1 MKKVLLLLAIILA
14 LPTLALAQDRLT
26 ISAEV
31 STGVGIVDTDFKTG
45 IGVVDREAIIS
56 ITPEFVAQYNIDSHW
71 RVGGGLGIRLS
82 SSYKLKDFP
91 RKNEH
96 NELDMPLFL
105 RVGYN
110 LDRLYASI
118 DAGYTLGLVARYGFG
133 LVPGGWDD
141 CDYDGLF
148 VEPQI
153 GWRIDS
159 RNSVALSLLLQQST
173 IQKRTTTENGTK
185 GSPDYS
191 ITFKS
196 EQVTLFVPAVS
207 LRYAYNF

>member
-14 LPTLALAQDRLT
+14 LPTWASAQDRLT

-31 STGVGIVDTDFKTG
+31 STGVGIVDTDFKTS

-56 ITPEFVAQYNIDSHW
+56 LTPEFVVQYNLDNHW
-71 RVGGGLGIRLS
+71 RVGAGLGLRIA

-96 NELDMPLFL
+96 NELDIPLFL
-105 RVGYN
+105 RVSYSVG
-110 LDRLYASI
+110 DIYASI

-133 LVPGGWDD
+133 LAPGGWDD

-153 GWRIDS
+153 GWRIDAH
-159 RNSVALSLLLQQST
+159 NSVAVGLMLQQST
-173 IQKRTTTENGTK
+173 IQKRTTTENGTI

-191 ITFKS
+191 VTFKS
-196 EQVTLFVPAVS
+196 EQVTSFVPTIS
-207 LRYAYNF
+207 LHYAYNF

>member
-1 MKKVLLLLAIILA
+1 MKKALLLLAIILA
-14 LPTLALAQDRLT
+14 LPTLASAQDRLT

-56 ITPEFVAQYNIDSHW
+56 LTPEFVVLYNLNNHW
-71 RVGGGLGIRLS
+71 RVGGGLGLRIA
-82 SSYKLKDFP
+82 SSYKLKGFP

-96 NELDMPLFL
+96 NELDIPLFL

-118 DAGYTLGLVARYGFG
+118 DAGYTFGLVARYGFG
-133 LVPGGWDD
+133 FVPGGLDD

-153 GWRIDS
+153 GWRIDAH
-159 RNSVALSLLLQQST
+159 NSVAVGLMLQQST
-173 IQKRTTTENGTK
+173 IQKRTTTENGTM

-191 ITFKS
+191 VTFKS
-196 EQVTLFVPAVS
+196 EQVTTFVPTVS

>member
-1 MKKVLLLLAIILA
+1 MKRILLLLAITLVPIL
-14 LPTLALAQDRLT
+14 TSAQNRLT
-26 ISAEV
+26 LSAEI
-31 STGVGIVDTDFKTG
+31 STGVGVVDTDFKTG

-56 ITPEFVAQYNIDSHW
+56 ITPEFVAQYNLDSHW
-71 RVGGGLGIRLS
+71 RVGAGLGIRLS
-82 SSYKLKDFP
+82 SSYKLKGFP

-133 LVPGGWDD
+133 FAPGGWDD

-173 IQKRTTTENGTK
+173 IQKRTTTENGTM

-191 ITFKS
+191 VTFKS
-196 EQVTLFVPAVS
+196 EQVTTLVPSVS

>member
-1 MKKVLLLLAIILA
+1 M
-14 LPTLALAQDRLT
+14 
-26 ISAEV
+26 
-31 STGVGIVDTDFKTG
+31 GIVDTDFKTG

-56 ITPEFVAQYNIDSHW
+56 LTPKFVAQYNIDSHW

-91 RKNEH
+91 RRNEH
-96 NELDMPLFL
+96 NELDIPLFL

-118 DAGYTLGLVARYGFG
+118 DAGYTLGLVARHGFG
-133 LVPGGWDD
+133 LVPGGSDD

-173 IQKRTTTENGTK
+173 IQKRTTTENGTM

-196 EQVTLFVPAVS
+196 EQVTTLVPTVS
-207 LRYAYNF
+207 LHYAYNF

>member
-1 MKKVLLLLAIILA
+1 MKKVLLLLAITLV
-14 LPTLALAQDRLT
+14 PTLVSAQNRLT
-26 ISAEV
+26 LSAEI
-31 STGVGIVDTDFKTG
+31 STGVGVVDTDFKTG

-56 ITPEFVAQYNIDSHW
+56 ITPEFVAQYNLDSHW
-71 RVGGGLGIRLS
+71 RVGAGLGVRFS
-82 SSYKLKDFP
+82 SSYRLKHFP
-91 RKNEH
+91 RSNKHREM
-96 NELDMPLFL
+96 DMPIFL

-110 LDRLYASI
+110 LGNIYASV
-118 DAGYTLGLVARYGFG
+118 DTGYTLGLVALYGLG
-133 LVPGGWDD
+133 MLPGGWDD

-153 GWRIDS
+153 GWRIDT

-185 GSPDYS
+185 GSPGYS
-191 ITFKS
+191 ISSKT
-196 EQVTLFVPAVS
+196 EQVTLFVPSVS

>member
-1 MKKVLLLLAIILA
+1 MKKGLLLLAIILA
-14 LPTLALAQDRLT
+14 LPTLASAQDRLT

-56 ITPEFVAQYNIDSHW
+56 LTPKFVAQYNIDSHW

-91 RKNEH
+91 RRNEH
-96 NELDMPLFL
+96 NELDIPLFL

-118 DAGYTLGLVARYGFG
+118 DAGYTLGLVARHGFG
-133 LVPGGWDD
+133 LDQGGWDD

-173 IQKRTTTENGTK
+173 IQKRTTTENGTM
-185 GSPDYS
+185 GSPGYS

-196 EQVTLFVPAVS
+196 EQVTTLVPTVS
-207 LRYAYNF
+207 LHYAYNF

>member
-1 MKKVLLLLAIILA
+1 MKKILLLLAIILA
-14 LPTLALAQDRLT
+14 LPTWASAQDRLT

-31 STGVGIVDTDFKTG
+31 STGVGIVNTDFKTG

-56 ITPEFVAQYNIDSHW
+56 LTPEFVAQYNIDSHW
-71 RVGGGLGIRLS
+71 RVGAGLGLRIA
-82 SSYKLKDFP
+82 SSYKLKGFP

-96 NELDMPLFL
+96 NELDIPLFL
-105 RVGYN
+105 RVGYSVG
-110 LDRLYASI
+110 DIYASI

-133 LVPGGWDD
+133 FVPGGRDD

-148 VEPQI
+148 IEPQI

-159 RNSVALSLLLQQST
+159 RNSVAVGLMLQQST
-173 IQKRTTTENGTK
+173 IQKRTTTENGTM

-191 ITFKS
+191 VTFKS
-196 EQVTLFVPAVS
+196 EQVTTLVPGVS

>member
-14 LPTLALAQDRLT
+14 LPTLASAQDRLT
-26 ISAEV
+26 ISVEV

-45 IGVVDREAIIS
+45 IGVVDREATIS
-56 ITPEFVAQYNIDSHW
+56 LTPEFVAQYNIDSHW
-71 RVGGGLGIRLS
+71 RVGAGLGLRIA

-96 NELDMPLFL
+96 NELDIPLFL
-105 RVGYN
+105 RVGYSVG
-110 LDRLYASI
+110 DIYASI

-133 LVPGGWDD
+133 LAPGGRDD

-153 GWRIDS
+153 GWRIDAH
-159 RNSVALSLLLQQST
+159 NSVAVGLMLQQST
-173 IQKRTTTENGTK
+173 IQKHTTTENGTM

-191 ITFKS
+191 VTFKS
-196 EQVTLFVPAVS
+196 EQVTSFVPTIS
-207 LRYAYNF
+207 LHYAYNF

>member
-1 MKKVLLLLAIILA
+1 MKKVILLLAIILA

-56 ITPEFVAQYNIDSHW
+56 LTPKFVAQYNIDSHW

-82 SSYKLKDFP
+82 SSYELKNFP
-91 RKNEH
+91 RQNEH

-118 DAGYTLGLVARYGFG
+118 DAGYTLGLVAIYGFG
-133 LVPGGWDD
+133 MIPGGLDD

-153 GWRIDS
+153 GWRIDAH
-159 RNSVALSLLLQQST
+159 NSIALSLLLQQST
-173 IQKRTTTENGTK
+173 IQKSTTTENGTK

-191 ITFKS
+191 IAFKS
-196 EQVTLFVPAVS
+196 EQVTTLVPSVS

>member
-1 MKKVLLLLAIILA
+1 MKKGLLLLAIILA
-14 LPTLALAQDRLT
+14 VPTLASAQDRLT

-56 ITPEFVAQYNIDSHW
+56 LTPKFVAQYNIDSHW

-91 RKNEH
+91 RRNEH
-96 NELDMPLFL
+96 NELDIPLFL

-133 LVPGGWDD
+133 LDPGGWDD

-173 IQKRTTTENGTK
+173 IQKRTTTENGTM

-196 EQVTLFVPAVS
+196 EQVTTLVPTVS
-207 LRYAYNF
+207 LYYAYNF

>member
-1 MKKVLLLLAIILA
+1 MKKILLLLAIILA
-14 LPTLALAQDRLT
+14 LPTWASAQDRFT

-45 IGVVDREAIIS
+45 IGVVDRDAIIS
-56 ITPEFVAQYNIDSHW
+56 LTPEFVVQYNIDSHW
-71 RVGGGLGIRLS
+71 RVGAGLGLRIA
-82 SSYKLKDFP
+82 SSYKLKGFP

-96 NELDMPLFL
+96 NELDIPLFL

-118 DAGYTLGLVARYGFG
+118 DAGYTFGLVARYGFG
-133 LVPGGWDD
+133 FVPGGLDD

-153 GWRIDS
+153 GWRIDAH
-159 RNSVALSLLLQQST
+159 NSVAVGLMLQQST
-173 IQKRTTTENGTK
+173 IQKRTTTENGTM

-191 ITFKS
+191 VTFKS
-196 EQVTLFVPAVS
+196 EQVTTLVPGVS

>member
-1 MKKVLLLLAIILA
+1 MKKVLLLLAITLVPIL
-14 LPTLALAQDRLT
+14 TSAQNRLT
-26 ISAEV
+26 LSAEI
-31 STGVGIVDTDFKTG
+31 STGVGVVDTDFKTG

-56 ITPEFVAQYNIDSHW
+56 LTPEFVAQYNIDSHW

-82 SSYKLKDFP
+82 SSYELKYFP
-91 RKNEH
+91 RSNKHIEM
-96 NELDMPLFL
+96 DMPLFL

-110 LDRLYASI
+110 LGNIYASV
-118 DAGYTLGLVARYGFG
+118 DAGYTLGLVARYGRG
-133 LVPGGWDD
+133 YVPGGWDD

-159 RNSVALSLLLQQST
+159 RNSVAVGLMLQQST
-173 IQKRTTTENGTK
+173 IQKRTTTENGTM

-191 ITFKS
+191 VTFKS
-196 EQVTLFVPAVS
+196 EQVTTLVPSVS

>member
-14 LPTLALAQDRLT
+14 LPTLASAQDRLT

-56 ITPEFVAQYNIDSHW
+56 LTPKFVAQYNIDSHW

-96 NELDMPLFL
+96 NELDIPLFL

-173 IQKRTTTENGTK
+173 IQKRTTTENGTM

-196 EQVTLFVPAVS
+196 EQVTTLVPTVS
-207 LRYAYNF
+207 LHYAYNF